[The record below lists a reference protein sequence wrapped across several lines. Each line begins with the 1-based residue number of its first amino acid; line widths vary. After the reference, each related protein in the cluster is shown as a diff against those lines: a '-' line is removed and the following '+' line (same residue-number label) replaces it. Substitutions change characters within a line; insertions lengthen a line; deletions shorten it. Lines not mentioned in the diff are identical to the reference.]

1 MTLRNRKAYEL
12 NMTDGPILPTLLQFT
27 FPLMFSGILQLLF
40 NAADIVV
47 VGRYAGDNALAAVGS
62 NTSLINLLI
71 NLFMGLSVGSN
82 ILASRQYGAR
92 DREGMEQTV
101 HTSILLSLVSG
112 AVLAIAG
119 VMGARTFLTW
129 MQSPPEVLD
138 LATVYLRIFFLGMP
152 ATMLY
157 NFGSALLRAVGDTR
171 RPLNYLF
178 IAGVINV
185 VLNLYFVIVL
195 DMDVA
200 GVGWATVISQCVSA
214 FLVLRCMV
222 KDTGWIHL
230 DLRKLQFHKVR
241 VKQILQTGLPAGFQ
255 GILFAMSNVIIQSQ
269 LNSFGEI
276 VVAGN
281 AAASNIET
289 FVYNSMNAVYQ
300 ANMSITSANL
310 GAGRIDRIRPV
321 AWRSQVTVLTIG
333 VLMGGTAAYFGPQ
346 LLHIYSDSPAVIA
359 AGMDRMMIN
368 CLLFALCGIM
378 DVMVGS
384 IRGIGYSVMPM
395 LVSLLGV
402 CGVRLVWVYTVF
414 QIPAYH
420 PPRGIYWSY
429 PLSWTFTFLVHLL
442 CFTVALRRLRR
453 TMRTSEPIT
462 PEFE

>member
-92 DREGMEQTV
+92 DREGIEQTV

-112 AVLAIAG
+112 TVLA
-119 VMGARTFLTW
+119 
-129 MQSPPEVLD
+129 
-138 LATVYLRIFFLGMP
+138 
-152 ATMLY
+152 
-157 NFGSALLRAVGDTR
+157 
-171 RPLNYLF
+171 

-222 KDTGWIHL
+222 KDTGWVHL
-230 DLRKLQFHKVR
+230 DLRKLRFHKVR
-241 VKQILQTGLPAGFQ
+241 IKQILQTGLPAGFQ

-310 GAGRIDRIRPV
+310 GAGRIDRIRPI

-346 LLHIYSDSPAVIA
+346 LLHIYSDSPAVID

-402 CGVRLVWVYTVF
+402 CGVRLLWVYTVF
-414 QIPAYH
+414 QLPAYH
-420 PPRGIYWSY
+420 TPRGIYWSY
-429 PLSWTFTFLVHLL
+429 PLSWTITFLVHLL

-453 TMRTSEPIT
+453 TMHTSEPIT

>member
-1 MTLRNRKAYEL
+1 
-12 NMTDGPILPTLLQFT
+12 
-27 FPLMFSGILQLLF
+27 MFSGILQLLF

-92 DREGMEQTV
+92 DREGVQQTV

-112 AVLAIAG
+112 AALAVIG
-119 VMGARTFLTW
+119 VFGAHTFLEW
-129 MQSPPEVLD
+129 MKSPPEVID
-138 LATVYLRIFFLGMP
+138 LAAVYLRIFFLGMP
-152 ATMLY
+152 ATMIY
-157 NFGSALLRAVGDTR
+157 NFGSALLRAVGDTQ
-171 RPLNYLF
+171 RPLIYLF
-178 IAGVINV
+178 VSGVINV

-214 FLVLRCMV
+214 GLVLRCMIR
-222 KDTGWIHL
+222 DTGYIHL
-230 DLRKLQFHKVR
+230 DLRKLRLHKVR

-255 GILFAMSNVIIQSQ
+255 GILFGLSNVVIQSSI
-269 LNSFGEI
+269 NSFGEI

-281 AAASNIET
+281 SAASNLET

-310 GAGRIDRIRPV
+310 GAGRVDRIRPIL
-321 AWRSQVTVLTIG
+321 WRALGLVMVVG
-333 VLMGGTAAYFGPQ
+333 VVMGGTFTYFGPE
-346 LLHIYSDSPAVIA
+346 LLGIYSESPAVIS

-368 CLLFALCGIM
+368 CLLFVFCGMM

-395 LVSLLGV
+395 LVTLLGV
-402 CGVRLVWVYTVF
+402 CGLRLLWVSTVF
-414 QIPAYH
+414 QLPAYH
-420 PPRGIYWSY
+420 SPSGIYWSY
-429 PLSWTFTFLVHLL
+429 PLSWSVTFVVHFI
-442 CFTVALRRLRR
+442 CFTLAMQRLRR
-453 TMRTSEPIT
+453 SMETDESMVP
-462 PEFE
+462 